1 MKNCYFLLFSIPF
14 LINGQ
19 NLVPNPSFENMT
31 QCPMNYGQADFA
43 VGWFKST
50 VQNSPPHHSDYFNTC
65 GSIFG
70 VPQNTWGNEPAA
82 TGNAYMAI
90 TTKVPSMGFYRENIY
105 AQLNSPLSIGSRY
118 NLSFKLS
125 LCDEFRFASDKMGL
139 KFSTNANMSINNVAQ
154 LFAASPVT
162 VQSGWVTL
170 TGQFVADS
178 AYTHIGVGNFFD
190 DANTS
195 EITVCNS
202 CPQAFNLYYVDD
214 ISVVLVESPST
225 PLSSFS
231 SNNQICIGSGAT
243 FFDLSTNSPTSWLWS
258 VNPNTGV
265 TITSPSS
272 QNPSIL
278 FSFAGTYSVSLIASN
293 SNGPG
298 TIFTNTVQVQSCVGI
313 EEENELSG
321 NYFYPN
327 PSEGKIKIGYD
338 LQKNSTIYV
347 CNLLGEK
354 LHEWNIS
361 FKAGDELDCTFLP
374 KGVYCLTLISG
385 NYSYSKKIII
395 Q

>member
-1 MKNCYFLLFSIPF
+1 MS
-14 LINGQ
+14 
-19 NLVPNPSFENMT
+19 
-31 QCPMNYGQADFA
+31 QCPNNYGQADFA

-50 VQNSPPHHSDYFNTC
+50 NHNSPPHHSDYFNSC
-65 GSIFG
+65 GSNFG
-70 VPQNTWGNEPAA
+70 VPQNTWGNESAA

-105 AQLNSPLSIGSRY
+105 AQLSSPLSIGSRY
-118 NLSFKLS
+118 NVSFKLS
-125 LCDEFRFASDKMGL
+125 LCDEFKFASDKMGL
-139 KFSTNANMSINNVAQ
+139 KFSTSSNMSVNNVAQ

-170 TGQFVADS
+170 FGQFIADS

-190 DANTS
+190 DINTS

-202 CPQAFNLYYVDD
+202 CPQAYNLYYVDD
-214 ISVVLVESPST
+214 ISVILAETPST
-225 PLSSFS
+225 PVSSFG
-231 SNNQICIGSGAT
+231 SNNSICSGSGAT
-243 FFDLSTNSPTSWLWS
+243 FFDFSTNAPTSWLWS
-258 VNPNTGV
+258 VTPNTGV
-265 TITSPSS
+265 TITTPSS

-278 FSFAGTYSVSLIASN
+278 FSLAGTYSVSLIASN

-361 FKAGDELDCTFLP
+361 FEAGDELDCTFLP
-374 KGVYCLTLISG
+374 KGVYYITLISG
-385 NYSYSKKIII
+385 NTSINKKISIE
-395 Q
+395 